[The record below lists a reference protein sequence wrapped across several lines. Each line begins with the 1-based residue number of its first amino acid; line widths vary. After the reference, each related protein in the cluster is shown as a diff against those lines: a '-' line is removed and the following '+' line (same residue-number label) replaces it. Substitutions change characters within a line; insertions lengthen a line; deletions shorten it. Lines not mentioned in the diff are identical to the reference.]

1 VTEPTPP
8 KLIVPGQT
16 ASTAPQ
22 QLYVTNASG
31 TVQQN
36 VTVNPQ
42 PTGKVGTRTDPGD
55 FRKLIEGINKSSTP
69 IRTGLA
75 VSGLG
80 IVGLA
85 LLAAAV
91 MNVGNPFL
99 FSDRRDTWKELAAL
113 LEGNRSDVWRSY
125 FDDISP
131 NWQGNAAT
139 ALQQYIRFNVNGL
152 YSQLGK
158 ISGEMSGTMEGQRKE
173 ILEYDLSLLGLL
185 ATSKPM
191 FEVLTRLSMTPAGR
205 LALMTTAGAFLGQ
218 LANLIKQFA
227 DVYNSYQGDLNKLE
241 LKLNDLKGAFYQ
253 GGDPGRGPRDLN
265 LNSPIDD
272 PAHINDNWKPA
283 AHLEGKDT

>member
-1 VTEPTPP
+1 MTEPTPP

-16 ASTAPQ
+16 ASTDPK

-31 TVQQN
+31 AVQQEI
-36 VTVNPQ
+36 TVKPR
-42 PTGKVGTRTDPGD
+42 PTGKVGTRTDPGG
-55 FRKLIEGINKSSTP
+55 FKQLIEGINKSSTP

-80 IVGLA
+80 VVGLA

-91 MNVGNPFL
+91 MNAGNPFL
-99 FSDRRDTWKELAAL
+99 FADRRDTWKELAGL

-131 NWQGNAAT
+131 NWQGAAPT
-139 ALQQYIRFNVNGL
+139 VLQQYIRFNVNGL

-158 ISGEMSGTMEGQRKE
+158 ISDEMSGTMQGQYKE
-173 ILEYDLSLLGLL
+173 VIEYDLSLLGLL

-191 FEVLTRLSMTPAGR
+191 FEVLTKMSTHPAGR
-205 LALMTTAGAFLGQ
+205 LALMAQAGAFLGA
-218 LANLIKQFA
+218 LANLIKQFS
-227 DVYNSYQGDLNKLE
+227 DVYSSYEGDLNKLE

-253 GGDPGRGPRDLN
+253 SGDPGRGPRDLN

-283 AHLEGKDT
+283 PHLEGKDT